1 MGRRV
6 SRYLSRTTGAASGA
20 ASCASACASSISAAL
35 RHRRHHLDALAV
47 ADGGE
52 ALGQFLVGDEGLD
65 LADMGDA
72 HRRAA
77 AELGGVGD
85 QHDAAGIGDDGL
97 RHLHLAIVEVEQ
109 RALLVDRGR
118 PDDGVVDLE
127 LADQLRRGRADHR
140 TVGAPHRAAGDHH
153 LDAGMAVE
161 QHRDVEIVG
170 DDEEVLVR
178 GQRARHLLG
187 RGADIDEERAA
198 VRDQRGGRGTDRLL
212 LVGGDEPPRLVG
224 EVFDAGGDDGA
235 AVDTGQRAA
244 LAEIVEILADR
255 LRRDLEPAR
264 ELLDHDAARGARDV
278 EDFGLAMGQSG
289 HGDGLKSGKRMVR
302 RFARSVNARSDHG

>member
-1 MGRRV
+1 M
-6 SRYLSRTTGAASGA
+6 
-20 ASCASACASSISAAL
+20 
-35 RHRRHHLDALAV
+35 
-47 ADGGE
+47 
-52 ALGQFLVGDEGLD
+52 
-65 LADMGDA
+65 
-72 HRRAA
+72 
-77 AELGGVGD
+77 
-85 QHDAAGIGDDGL
+85 
-97 RHLHLAIVEVEQ
+97 AI
-109 RALLVDRGR
+109 
-118 PDDGVVDLE
+118 
-127 LADQLRRGRADHR
+127 
-140 TVGAPHRAAGDHH
+140 
-153 LDAGMAVE
+153 E

-212 LVGGDEPPRLVG
+212 FVGGDEPPRLVG

-264 ELLDHDAARGARDV
+264 ELLDHDAPRGARDV

-302 RFARSVNARSDHG
+302 RFARSVNALSDHG